1 MAHTENQLAMLK
13 VDLGLMALTEDQKT
27 YLEQLLDAAQQR
39 LTTQGLTL
47 IAGEPDHDA
56 LVVMYASWNYRKRTG
71 EGSTEMP
78 LPLRTARNN
87 LLFSQKARAPG

>member
-13 VDLGLMALTEDQKT
+13 VDLGLMELTEKQQT
-27 YLEQLLDAAQQR
+27 YLGQLLDAAQKR
-39 LTTQGLTL
+39 LTKQGITL
-47 IAGEPDHDA
+47 VDGEPDHDA

-78 LPLRTARNN
+78 QPLRTARND
-87 LLFSQKARAPG
+87 LLFSQKGRTE